1 MFTTA
6 FLLFLQGIRESA
18 GVPLNSFFM
27 SCTDFGNV
35 NIILFLIAILYRVLE
50 IFISKRHQDVSIFP
64 VNIRFSFMLHGVKN
78 ILPN

>member
-18 GVPLNSFFM
+18 GGPLNSFFM

-35 NIILFLIAILYRVLE
+35 NIILFLIAILYWTYDKKLGE
-50 IFISKRHQDVSIFP
+50 YLLVS
-64 VNIRFSFMLHGVKN
+64 
-78 ILPN
+78 